1 MKSGIMLITLAALA
15 WTGAAFAKPVRQWTD
30 ATTGHRIVQITNEPA
45 GAASLY
51 FHQNSYTPQGDKMV
65 ISTPDG
71 ISVVTLADWSVTPL
85 VKGRDLQLLF
95 TGRRTRSAY
104 YASRRRDD
112 AGGAT
117 TIFAADIDSG
127 RTRRI
132 ATVAKGS
139 IGSINA
145 DETLLLG
152 QWAASD
158 KPLQPD
164 GTKKSGEPEIK
175 QQFGQA
181 NYAAAKG
188 GVEL

>member
-104 YASRRRDD
+104 YASRPRDD

-117 TIFAADIDSG
+117 TIFAADIALQRRLLASG
-127 RTRRI
+127 HLSWLSPSPRPSAQSPARAHCSFARR
-132 ATVAKGS
+132 S
-139 IGSINA
+139 
-145 DETLLLG
+145 
-152 QWAASD
+152 
-158 KPLQPD
+158 
-164 GTKKSGEPEIK
+164 
-175 QQFGQA
+175 QA
-181 NYAAAKG
+181 RS
-188 GVEL
+188 E